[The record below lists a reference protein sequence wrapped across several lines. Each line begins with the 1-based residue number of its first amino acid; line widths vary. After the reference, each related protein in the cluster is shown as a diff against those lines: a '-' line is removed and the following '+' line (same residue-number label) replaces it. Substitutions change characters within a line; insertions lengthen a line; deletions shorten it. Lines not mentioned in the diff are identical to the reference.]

1 MHKQMEEAPDMD
13 EIEWWEFDS
22 AKELAEQAAGD
33 IGFVIESAVAAHGGA
48 RLALPGEDGLAP
60 VFSALAK
67 SKGMDWS
74 KVSLLPTA
82 DRLVPLAGEE
92 SVHRRLEGWFAAN
105 GAEILSLI
113 DESSLSDP
121 VEAARLADARLSLLR
136 WPLDLVCLGMN
147 SDGGTAGL
155 RSGPDL
161 DRVLNAPRGRRA
173 VGVRDGEGDLVT
185 LTGPT
190 LTEART
196 VMVVITGAGKRA
208 LLEQAIKEG
217 PLSSRPIG
225 RLLATIDSPV
235 DIFWTGE
242 ELA

>member
-1 MHKQMEEAPDMD
+1 MD

-22 AKELAEQAAGD
+22 ARELAEQAAGD
-33 IGFVIESAVAAHGGA
+33 IGFVIESAVEAHGDA
-48 RLALPGEDGLAP
+48 RLALPGEDGVAP

-67 SKGMDWS
+67 AKGFDWS

-82 DRLVPLAGEE
+82 DLLSPPPGAQSLRD
-92 SVHRRLEGWFAAN
+92 RLEGWF
-105 GAEILSLI
+105 GAKRAEVLSLV
-113 DESSLSDP
+113 DESARGDP
-121 VEAARLADARLSLLR
+121 AEAARLADARLSLLR
-136 WPLDLVCLGMN
+136 WPLDFVCLGMD
-147 SDGGTAGL
+147 SEGGTAGL
-155 RSGPDL
+155 RAGADL
-161 DRVLNAPRGRRA
+161 DRVLNAPRDRRA
-173 VGVRDGEGDLVT
+173 VGIRTDEGPLVT

-190 LTEART
+190 LTTART
-196 VMVVITGAGKRA
+196 VMIVIAGRGKRA

-235 DIFWTGE
+235 DVFWTSE